1 MEDRIDYYELFGLED
16 TDDGDEG
23 GKKQEIAE
31 PDSAP
36 EEGIEGVKE
45 RQGAEAANDI
55 EISQNNDSDDKND
68 NIDENARF
76 AKVRRAAKEDAEKK
90 MEKYLSQIGI
100 TKSDGT
106 PIKTL
111 DELKKEA
118 YEKRAKEA
126 RDEEFDLREKL
137 EYGGFDE
144 NEINELISAKN
155 AKQELDALK
164 QQIKRHDFDKKVEE
178 ELSIIAQYEPSV
190 KSVEDL
196 TRLDRFD
203 EFSRHVNNGDN
214 FLSAYLRTYKERIA
228 QNSLPEYKN
237 EPASKSHLSAHRA
250 KSGAAEDLPD
260 DIFNEYRRFN
270 PHVSRAEAARHYQ
283 KNKNL

>member
-1 MEDRIDYYELFGLED
+1 MADRIDYYELFGLED

-23 GKKQEIAE
+23 GKEQEIAE

-164 QQIKRHDFDKKVEE
+164 QQIKRRDFDKKVEE